1 MDQISENNRFPDG
14 ATVCFIGDSITCN
27 NLFLAHIAAYYR
39 ARFPESGVAFY
50 NCGIAGAGLKTL
62 LAAFDTDVRPLCP
75 THCVLLIGA
84 NDSHL
89 QSGCGEDH
97 EAWYSMLERSFGRFR
112 RQLSEYCG
120 RIREIGAELI
130 LCTQL
135 PYAEYQE
142 STVPPHRAGAAVM
155 LGYADFTRDYARE
168 NGYPLC
174 DYHSYF
180 ARAMQKEVLFEAD
193 RVHPNPQGQYRIAD
207 CFLAFQH
214 CRPGAPQALPED
226 VEAWHRTV
234 RVLRDMVTAE
244 HFILAD
250 RFDLPEEQRTA
261 AMKRYLSADHSKE
274 PDSALPV
281 RLAEQ
286 YLTEQ
291 PGRQERIRSVTDFM
305 RTAAAKSGRSAGI
318 SRTGH
323 LGKTEHTES

>member
-1 MDQISENNRFPDG
+1 MDDISENNRFPDG
-14 ATVCFIGDSITCN
+14 ARVCFIGDSITRN
-27 NLFLAHIAAYYR
+27 NRFLAHIVAYYR
-39 ARFPESGVAFY
+39 SRFPESGVAFY
-50 NCGIAGAGLKTL
+50 NCGISGAGLKTL

-97 EAWYSMLERSFGRFR
+97 PAWYSMLERSFERFR
-112 RQLSEYCG
+112 RQLPEYCG

-130 LCTQL
+130 LCTQI

-142 STVPPHRAGAAVM
+142 SAVPPHRAGAAVM
-155 LGYADFTRDYARE
+155 LGYADYTRNFAGE

-193 RVHPNPQGQYRIAD
+193 RVHPNPRGQYHIAN
-207 CFLAFQH
+207 CFLAFQR
-214 CRPGAPQALPED
+214 CSLGTEQALPAD

-234 RVLRDMVTAE
+234 AELRDMVTAE

-250 RFDLPEEQRTA
+250 RFDLPDDRRMA
-261 AMKRYLSADHSKE
+261 AMERYLSADHSGE
-274 PDSALPV
+274 PDQELSV
-281 RLAEQ
+281 RLAGQ
-286 YLTEQ
+286 YLRTKPAQAEKL
-291 PGRQERIRSVTDFM
+291 RFIKDFM
-305 RTAAAKSGRSAGI
+305 KKSRC
-318 SRTGH
+318 
-323 LGKTEHTES
+323 

>member
-1 MDQISENNRFPDG
+1 
-14 ATVCFIGDSITCN
+14 
-27 NLFLAHIAAYYR
+27 
-39 ARFPESGVAFY
+39 
-50 NCGIAGAGLKTL
+50 
-62 LAAFDTDVRPLCP
+62 
-75 THCVLLIGA
+75 
-84 NDSHL
+84 
-89 QSGCGEDH
+89 
-97 EAWYSMLERSFGRFR
+97 MLERSFGRFR

-174 DYHSYF
+174 DYHSCF
-180 ARAMQKEVLFEAD
+180 AGAMQKEVMFEAD

-244 HFILAD
+244 HFILDD
-250 RFDLPEEQRTA
+250 RFDIPEEQRVA

-274 PDSALPV
+274 ADSALPV

-291 PGRQERIRSVTDFM
+291 PGRQNRIRSVTDFM
-305 RTAAAKSGRSAGI
+305 TKKPTVSG
-318 SRTGH
+318 
-323 LGKTEHTES
+323 ESKPARADF

>member
-14 ATVCFIGDSITCN
+14 AAVCFIGDSITCN

-89 QSGCGEDH
+89 QSGCGEDR

-193 RVHPNPQGQYRIAD
+193 RVHPNPQGQYRIAE

-234 RVLRDMVTAE
+234 RVLRNMVTAE

-261 AMKRYLSADHSKE
+261 AMKRYLSTDHSKE

-291 PGRQERIRSVTDFM
+291 PGRQERIRSVADFM
-305 RTAAAKSGRSAGI
+305 RTAAGKSGRSAGI

-323 LGKTEHTES
+323 PGKTEHPES